1 MTIWINWTMKA
12 NNVQTFLVIL
22 MIGLVGGVAV
32 GIQAPLSSTISQ
44 KLGVLESI
52 FIVHLGGAIF
62 ALIPLLIY
70 GGGKLSEWRSL
81 PWYVLCA
88 GAFGLVVIFSMSYMI
103 PRVGV
108 ATALM
113 FLLAGQLLIGTVL
126 DYFGWLGAAQ
136 KSLDLT
142 RMLGLAVVLLGA
154 WLSVK

>member
-1 MTIWINWTMKA
+1 MMKA
-12 NNVQTFLVIL
+12 SSMSSIFLIVL
-22 MIGLVGGVAV
+22 IGVVGGVAV
-32 GIQAPLSSTISQ
+32 GIQAPLSSIISQ
-44 KLGVLESI
+44 KIGVLESI

-70 GGGKLSEWRSL
+70 GGGKLPEWRSL

-103 PRVGV
+103 PRVGI
-108 ATALM
+108 ATSLM
-113 FLLAGQLLIGTVL
+113 FLLAGQLLIGTIL
-126 DYFGWLGAAQ
+126 DYFGWLGSAQ

-142 RMLGLAVVLLGA
+142 RALGLAVVMLGA

>member
-1 MTIWINWTMKA
+1 MQSFILI
-12 NNVQTFLVIL
+12 VLIGVI
-22 MIGLVGGVAV
+22 GGVAV
-32 GIQAPLSSTISQ
+32 GIQAPLSSGISQ

-52 FIVHLGGAIF
+52 FIVHLGGAVA

-70 GGGKLSEWRSL
+70 GGGKLSQWREL
-81 PWYVLCA
+81 PWYALGA

-108 ATALM
+108 ATALII
-113 FLLAGQLLIGTVL
+113 LLAGQLFIGTVL

-136 KSLDLT
+136 KSLDAT
-142 RMLGLAVVLLGA
+142 RILGLAAVLLGA

>member
-1 MTIWINWTMKA
+1 MMKA
-12 NNVQTFLVIL
+12 GNMQPLIFIAL
-22 MIGLVGGVAV
+22 IGLIGGVAV
-32 GIQAPLSSTISQ
+32 GIQSPLSSMISQ
-44 KLGVLESI
+44 RLGVLESI
-52 FIVHLGGAIF
+52 FIVHLGGALVS
-62 ALIPLLIY
+62 LIPLLLLY

-108 ATALM
+108 ATALI
-113 FLLAGQLLIGTVL
+113 FLLAGQLLIGSVL
-126 DYFGWLGAAQ
+126 DYFGWLGTAQ

-142 RMLGLAVVLLGA
+142 RALGLAVVLFGA